1 MIIAVPQ
8 ETAEGERRVALVP
21 AAAATLKKAGHD
33 IRVERGAGL
42 SSGFHDSDY
51 ERVGASLYDN
61 RAALLAEA
69 ETIVQV
75 KAAGA
80 NPNNGMQD
88 IGALHGGQTLIGFAE
103 PLTAHDA
110 TRALSERGVALLA
123 MELIPRITRAQAM
136 DALSSQANLAGYK
149 AVVKAADL
157 IGQAFPMFITAAGT
171 IQPAKVFIIGAGVA
185 GLQAIATAKRLGA
198 SVSAIDVRPEVKEQ
212 VESLGARFVMPPV
225 QASGEGGYA
234 KELTDEQKAQQQ
246 QMMADTVADAD
257 VVVTTALI
265 PGRPAPRLV
274 TAAMVQRMRSGSVI
288 VDLGAERGGNVEGTE
303 AGKIIDKNGVLLVG
317 AINTASEVAHDASS
331 MYAGNIVKLIQH
343 LTGKNAQQIQW
354 NLEDPII
361 AGALVCKGG
370 KIVHPQVKKSMG
382 IE

>member
-33 IRVERGAGL
+33 IRVERGAGI

-51 ERVGASLYDN
+51 ERAGASLYDN

-80 NPNNGMQD
+80 NPTSGMQD
-88 IGALHGGQTLIGFAE
+88 IGALHGGQSLIGFAE
-103 PLTAHDA
+103 PLTAHDVI
-110 TRALSERGVALLA
+110 RALSERGVALLA
-123 MELIPRITRAQAM
+123 MELIPRISRAQSM

-234 KELTDEQKAQQQ
+234 KELTEEQKAQQQ

-274 TAAMVQRMRSGSVI
+274 TAGMVQRMRPGSVI

-361 AGALVCKGG
+361 AGALVCKDGQ
-370 KIVHPQVKKSMG
+370 IVHPQVRKSMG
-382 IE
+382 LG

>member
-1 MIIAVPQ
+1 MIIAVPK

-21 AAAATLKKAGHD
+21 AAAAALKKAGHE
-33 IRVERGAGL
+33 IRVERGAGIA
-42 SSGFHDSDY
+42 SGFIDDEY
-51 ERVGASLYDN
+51 ERIGATMYDN
-61 RAALLAEA
+61 RAALLSEA

-80 NPNNGMQD
+80 NSTNGTHD
-88 IGALHGGQTLIGFAE
+88 LGPLHTGQTVIGFAE
-103 PLTAHDA
+103 PLTSHDA
-110 TRALSERGVALLA
+110 TRALAERGAALIA

-171 IQPAKVFIIGAGVA
+171 IQPAKVFIVGAGVA

-246 QMMADTVADAD
+246 QMMADTVADSD
-257 VVVTTALI
+257 VVITTALI

-274 TAAMVQRMRSGSVI
+274 TAAMVQRMRPGSVVI
-288 VDLGAERGGNVEGTE
+288 DLGAERGGNVEGTI
-303 AGKIIDKNGVLLVG
+303 AGQVTDKNGVLLVG
-317 AINTASEVAHDASS
+317 AVNTASEVAHDASS

-343 LTGKNAQQIQW
+343 LTGKSSQQIQW
-354 NLEDPII
+354 NMEDPII
-361 AGALVCKGG
+361 AGALVCKDGQ
-370 KIVHPQVKKSMG
+370 IVHPQVKKAMG
-382 IE
+382 L